1 MGSKIDPKIDQKT
14 KRPPRAAQ
22 DACMHA
28 WLPREVPRGPKRPQE
43 LQKRPPGHKKAQRKT
58 EILSCQHIVA
68 AVVHGLAW
76 SNSFGPKSFKKGPQ
90 DTKKQRKTEILSCQH
105 TVAAVVHGAAWS
117 NSFGAF
123 RSLAAQVS
131 ESVFLWAVSLDGGV
145 TVRSGGRGEPSKLS
159 SAHLS

>member
-1 MGSKIDPKIDQKT
+1 MHACVHA
-14 KRPPRAAQ
+14 RMR
-22 DACMHA
+22 ACMHA

-90 DTKKQRKTEILSCQH
+90 DAKKQRKTEIPSCQH
-105 TVAAVVHGAAWS
+105 IVAAVVHG
-117 NSFGAF
+117 
-123 RSLAAQVS
+123 LA
-131 ESVFLWAVSLDGGV
+131 
-145 TVRSGGRGEPSKLS
+145 
-159 SAHLS
+159 